1 MATKSAIV
9 NENQATYWRYLDLI
23 AKAKVSEGLPFL
35 PAEDEMML
43 GIVASASAR
52 GEPLRVLEAMTAY
65 KDISS
70 TTAHRMLK
78 RLKNDDWIVLRTNP
92 KDERIKYT
100 EPSAQALRFF
110 ALHSKCMSKALKDTA
125 A

>member
-1 MATKSAIV
+1 MATKSATI

-23 AKAKVSEGLPFL
+23 AKAKETEGLSFL
-35 PAEDEMML
+35 PSEDEMML

-52 GEPLRVLEAMTAY
+52 GESLRVLEAMTAY
-65 KDISS
+65 KDISA

-78 RLKNDDWIVLRTNP
+78 RLKNEDWIVLRTNP
-92 KDERIKYT
+92 DDERIKYA
-100 EPSAQALRFF
+100 EPSAQALRYF
-110 ALHSKCMSKALKDTA
+110 ALHSKCMIKALKGTA